1 MGLLITIFLI
11 NTNIY
16 NSVNA
21 PKDRGLSFIEMWIL
35 GIDFQILAAII
46 EYSYVILQKRKRV
59 SVMDYDSVEDTDYD
73 SKLRM
78 IDRYSL
84 IASFAYFIMFQTIF
98 WLIVFS
104 IK

>member
-59 SVMDYDSVEDTDYD
+59 SVRFSNPVEDTNHE

-78 IDRYSL
+78 IDRFAL
-84 IASFAYFIMFQTIF
+84 IASFAYFITFQAIF
-98 WLIVFS
+98 WLVVFS
-104 IK
+104 IE